1 MGYFLIKWVI
11 MLGKNSKSYIKINR
25 ARIKGREEAS
35 KIYKEEIENLKSE
48 IKNKVKKDTDDFYI
62 SIKRTV
68 SESIKREAVLQ
79 DRFNEVLALKDI
91 QFKSAIKEIENSN
104 NILIE
109 SLKKSLKTKEDEY
122 VKKIEILDSIIKE
135 NEQLNQKL
143 KKMIQDFSHIVN
155 LRDIKLVSVLKQ
167 ISVLLH
173 EDKESLISMSDKYS
187 KLETFASQVKRLTI
201 N

>member
-1 MGYFLIKWVI
+1 